1 MGLAGRVLLTLAG
14 GWVTT
19 LVAWSLALG
28 VIAAGTGRGVSA
40 GERAVVL
47 SGLAYLVL
55 AALAALVGVQANR
68 GAARPATW
76 LAPLVLG
83 VALLLTA
90 PVAVL
95 STLVVFNR

>member
-1 MGLAGRVLLTLAG
+1 MGTAGRVLLTLAG
-14 GWVTT
+14 GWVAT
-19 LVAWSLALG
+19 LVAWSFALG
-28 VIAAGTGRGVSA
+28 VIAAGTGRSVSA

-47 SGLAYLVL
+47 SALAYLVI
-55 AALAALVGVQANR
+55 AALAGFVGVRANR
-68 GAARPATW
+68 AAPPPGKW

-90 PVAVL
+90 PAAVL